1 MVGLL
6 LKYMYSQFLILIVL
20 IFFSAIF
27 SGSETAL
34 VSLTKSKVDELVE
47 KKTRNSKILQKL
59 KNDPHKLLITILIGN
74 NVVNI
79 GASAYAAVLFTG
91 IFASSGIGI
100 ATGVMTFFILVFG
113 EITPKSFAHQHAVGV
128 SLIMARPIYYL
139 QILLFPLVW
148 VFDKVVDFTNYLFG
162 SGSKYTV
169 TEGEIVA
176 MLKIGAQEGAIE
188 KQEKELMENVLEFN
202 DIEAQEV
209 MTPRVAI
216 EALESDMTIQE
227 AVDFAIRHS
236 HSRLPVYEE
245 NIDNII
251 GIISIKELL
260 KYSKQYSSNKKLGNL
275 DLMPPIQVPLSKK
288 IDKLFREFQRK
299 HRHIAV
305 VIDDHGGTAGLVT
318 MENLLE
324 EIVGEIVDE
333 EDVVQKPI
341 EIIDGHTIITTGS
354 ALVEDVND
362 FFRIKLDANDRDT
375 INTMINDHL
384 HRFPGEGEIIKFS
397 RVKICVLKADKKG
410 VTKVKIHKLNQ
421 KPLPK

>member
-1 MVGLL
+1 
-6 LKYMYSQFLILIVL
+6 MYSQFLILIVL
-20 IFFSAIF
+20 IVFSAIF

-128 SLIMARPIYYL
+128 SLVMARPIYYL

-148 VFDKVVDFTNYLFG
+148 AFNKVVDLTNFLFG
-162 SGSKYTV
+162 SNSKYTV

-176 MLKIGAQEGAIE
+176 MLKIGAQEGAID

-202 DIEAQEV
+202 DIEVEEV

-216 EALESDMTIQE
+216 EALDSNMTIQE
-227 AVDFAIRHS
+227 AVDFAIKHS
-236 HSRLPVYEE
+236 HSRLPVYEKD
-245 NIDNII
+245 IDNIV

-260 KYSKQYSSNKKLGNL
+260 KYSKQHLSSKKLEKLN
-275 DLMPPIQVPLSKK
+275 LMPPIQVPLSKK

-305 VIDDHGGTAGLVT
+305 VIDDHGGTAGIVT

-333 EDVVQKPI
+333 EDVAQKPI

-362 FFRIKLDANDRDT
+362 FFRIKMDANERDT
-375 INTMINDHL
+375 INTMINDYL
-384 HRFPGEGEIIKFS
+384 HRFPREGEIIKFS
-397 RVKICVLKADKKG
+397 RVKICVIKTDKKG
-410 VTKVKIHKLNQ
+410 VTKVKIHKLNK
-421 KPLPK
+421 KPLQK